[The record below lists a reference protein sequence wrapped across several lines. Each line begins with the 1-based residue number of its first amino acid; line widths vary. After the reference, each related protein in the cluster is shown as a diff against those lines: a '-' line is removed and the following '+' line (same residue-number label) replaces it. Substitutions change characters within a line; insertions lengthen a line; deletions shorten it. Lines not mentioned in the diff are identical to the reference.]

1 MKWRQVG
8 VVALLFVLVF
18 SLSGCDLIT
27 QIATGALTQATSE
40 SEESQA
46 TPTVKGAK
54 GTAQPTTKATLKP
67 IGKVT
72 VAKTSEPSEDT
83 IDPNSLQ
90 TIDKLDSYHMVQ
102 SGQFT
107 DILTDTKVTTS
118 TIDMEVWETKDPQ
131 ARRVIYRGSQTGNP
145 ETSFEFINIGN
156 ETYMKS
162 SDGADWLAMT
172 TSTTE
177 TTSFGGFSWFTD
189 PASAMKGESKLIGNE
204 NINGMAAKHYRYTG
218 AQVFGKVVGPKGTVD
233 ISQADIWVSNEFN
246 IVVRYVSHW
255 KGTDDTGVQSD
266 YNFTMDV
273 LEVNTPITIE
283 APRGVAKPGLPD
295 DVPLMAGATDV
306 TAFSG
311 IVSFKVTA
319 SVDEVMA
326 FYASSLAENSW
337 RPGDDQGV
345 PGIAAYTKDTRS
357 LTLMAND
364 DNGVTSVTIMI
375 SEQRQ

>member
-1 MKWRQVG
+1 MKWRQVA
-8 VVALLFVLVF
+8 VIALLFVLVF
-18 SLSGCDLIT
+18 SLSGCSLVS
-27 QIATGALTQATSE
+27 QVVSGATTQATSE
-40 SEESQA
+40 SNESQT
-46 TPTVKGAK
+46 TPTTK
-54 GTAQPTTKATLKP
+54 GTSGTALPTTKA
-67 IGKVT
+67 T

-90 TIDKLDSYHMVQ
+90 ALDKLDSYHMVQ

-107 DILTDTKVTTS
+107 DIQTDTTVSTS
-118 TIDMEVWETKDPQ
+118 TIDMEVWETKAPQ
-131 ARRVIYRGSQTGNP
+131 ARRVIYKGSQTGNP
-145 ETSFEFINIGN
+145 ESSFEFIQIGN

-162 SDGADWLAMT
+162 SDSADWLALT

-177 TTSFGGFSWFTD
+177 TTSFGGFTWFTD
-189 PASAMKGESKLIGNE
+189 PASAMKGESKLIGTE
-204 NINGMAAKHYRYTG
+204 TVNGMAAKHYRYTG
-218 AQVFGKVVGPKGTVD
+218 AQVFGKVIGSKGTVD

-273 LEVNTPITIE
+273 LEVNTPINIE
-283 APRGVAKPGLPD
+283 APKGVAKAGLPD
-295 DVPLMAGATDV
+295 DVPLMADATDV

-319 SVDEVMA
+319 TVDEVIA
-326 FYASSLAENSW
+326 FYASALAENSW
-337 RPGDDQGV
+337 RPGDDQGA

-357 LTLMAND
+357 LTLMASD

-375 SEQRQ
+375 SEQGQ

>member
-1 MKWRQVG
+1 MKWRQVAI
-8 VVALLFVLVF
+8 VAFLLVLVF

-27 QIATGALTQATSE
+27 QIISGVSTQATSE
-40 SEESQA
+40 SEESQT
-46 TPTVKGAK
+46 TPTVKVGK
-54 GTAQPTTKATLKP
+54 GTAQPTSKATLKP

-72 VAKTSEPSEDT
+72 VAKTSESSEDT

-90 TIDKLDSYHMVQ
+90 ALDNLDSYHIVQ

-107 DILTDTKVTTS
+107 DIQTTTIVSTS
-118 TIDMEVWETKDPQ
+118 TIDIEIWETKDPL
-131 ARRVIYRGSQTGNP
+131 ARRVICGGSQTGNP

-162 SDGADWLAMT
+162 SDSADWLAMS

-177 TTSFGGFSWFTD
+177 TNMFGGFGWFTD

-266 YNFTMDV
+266 YSFTMDV

-295 DVPLMAGATDV
+295 DVPLMAGATDFS
-306 TAFSG
+306 AFSG
-311 IVSFKVTA
+311 IVSFKVAAT
-319 SVDEVMA
+319 VDEVMA

-375 SEQRQ
+375 SEQGQ